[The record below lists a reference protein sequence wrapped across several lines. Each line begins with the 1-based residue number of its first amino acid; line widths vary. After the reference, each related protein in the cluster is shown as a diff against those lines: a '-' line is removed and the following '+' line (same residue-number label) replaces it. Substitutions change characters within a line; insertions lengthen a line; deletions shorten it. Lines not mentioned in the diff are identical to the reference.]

1 MAKASGRSPAPRSR
15 LVERADL
22 ALDERQVVQG
32 IEDQILTLIGSFVAG
47 DDLGGAAD
55 QDPIHISPDQHLA
68 MAVGHRD
75 GIIIS
80 LVAHQRQR
88 ADPSRALVAGVI
100 GRRWQGQERRP
111 VPGHPLG
118 DRFLVAAEL
127 GALAFPAAGLQ
138 MGIQSLE
145 ALEARDGNQKVPA
158 GIADQAFDLAFVV
171 ALAGAP
177 EAIGEEIVG
186 LQLAK
191 DPGAPAG
198 PIAQDTRHGQRGVV
212 VEDRA
217 RNTAEE
223 SEGRYMAVTEGL
235 ADLRR
240 IGP

>member
-1 MAKASGRSPAPRSR
+1 M
-15 LVERADL
+15 
-22 ALDERQVVQG
+22 
-32 IEDQILTLIGSFVAG
+32 TT
-47 DDLGGAAD
+47 
-55 QDPIHISPDQHLA
+55 
-68 MAVGHRD
+68 
-75 GIIIS
+75 
-80 LVAHQRQR
+80 
-88 ADPSRALVAGVI
+88 PSRALVAGVI

-198 PIAQDTRHGQRGVV
+198 PVHF
-212 VEDRA
+212 
-217 RNTAEE
+217 
-223 SEGRYMAVTEGL
+223 
-235 ADLRR
+235 
-240 IGP
+240 